1 MLELKRF
8 PTVTLGAAAATTTF
22 ANASYDQEFSGR
34 TFDSI
39 NWRADGVVSYPAGAG
54 SVQNKYGAYR
64 LMGTPELNQAGEPLI
79 RMEAV
84 DWGYLSA
91 YTNGAFPSYL
101 DSEGSVAAASTPNSY
116 ASARIKLSRLVP
128 GSYVNANL
136 VKAFFRGS
144 TGQLSTVGDLID
156 GAQQTVRPLAEALE
170 YNPPQTGF
178 LRPRISQRSV
188 AVSAAD
194 SNQQTLISIEA
205 DQVFTGIM
213 LSCYN
218 GAAAAGSQTEVDGL
232 IKAIRVEVTM
242 PGKGTLEVINSD
254 WGNLR
259 DYSCQRSGLNTTD
272 VDNTAG
278 TVVIPCTDKTNV
290 KMGGALFVPAGS
302 MFTITIDSSG
312 TAQSPYTNV
321 APALGDTVRIT
332 SLAFTPVAGAG
343 DGSIQVTNVGRAGQA
358 GVPGRSARTPRRA
371 GRGRRGARG

>member
-8 PTVTLGAAAATTTF
+8 PTKTLGAAGATTTF

-39 NWRADGVVSYPAGAG
+39 NWRADGAVSYPAGAG
-54 SVQNKYGAYR
+54 AVMNKYGSYR

-91 YTNGAFPSYL
+91 YTNGSFPSYL
-101 DSEGSVAAASTPNSY
+101 DSTGSAGGAVTPNSY

-144 TGQLSTVGDLID
+144 TGQLSVVGDKID

-170 YNPPQTGF
+170 YNPPQNGF

-194 SNQQTLISIEA
+194 SNQQSLISVEQ
-205 DQVFTGIM
+205 DLVYTGIM
-213 LSCYN
+213 LSAYN

-232 IKAIRVEVTM
+232 VKSIRVDVTM
-242 PGKGTLEVINSD
+242 PNKGTLTVIDSD

-259 DYSCQRSGLNTTD
+259 DYSCQRSGLNSTD

-302 MFTITIDSSG
+302 MFTISIDSSG

-321 APALGDTVRIT
+321 APALGDTLRIT

-343 DGSIQVTNVGRAGQA
+343 DGSVQVTNVGRAGQA
-358 GVPGRSARTPRRA
+358 GVPGRAQRTPRMN
-371 GRGRRGARG
+371 RGRRGQRG